1 MWAVVTIPQR
11 EAMADALLGQLRQP
25 AIKVVDG
32 DTDGDIQ
39 RNHIRAW
46 REVCG
51 FGGDW
56 VGVLQ
61 DDLILCDDFD
71 RKVHRRLAE
80 ADGLGYRA
88 VSFYSNAHV
97 DEYLVR
103 VNERWGQMDMSRI
116 QPIRRDGGTLK
127 SPLQGELCVAVRR
140 DLALRYG
147 EFVALHDE
155 LYRRFP
161 GIHDALFGLFLNS
174 EIEGTPDPQ
183 AVPANHIYVA
193 LPNLVNH
200 RTDVASSQS
209 HESHRRVR
217 FSSSFRPDAD

>member
-11 EAMADALLGQLRQP
+11 EAMADDLLRQLRPP
-25 AIKVVDG
+25 AIKVVDAG
-32 DTDGDIQ
+32 GDIQ

-51 FGGDW
+51 LGGDW

-61 DDLILCDDFD
+61 DDLILCEDFD
-71 RKVHRRLAE
+71 RKVRRRLAE

-88 VSFYSNAHV
+88 VSFYNNAHV
-97 DEYLVR
+97 DQYLVR
-103 VNERWGQMDMSRI
+103 LNDRWGQMDMSRI

-147 EFVALHDE
+147 EFVAAHGE
-155 LYRRFP
+155 LYQRFP
-161 GIHDALFGLFLNS
+161 GIHDGLFGLFLNAA
-174 EIEGTPDPQ
+174 IEGAPDPQ
-183 AVPANHIYVA
+183 AVPANHVYVA
-193 LPNLVNH
+193 LPNLVDH
-200 RTDVASSQS
+200 RADIPSSQT

-217 FSSSFRPDAD
+217 RSSSFRRDAD